1 MGVEIKFSDRDLP
14 VSPGF
19 IDFLHHHIDRRVVD
33 TSWRDQRSEVLVPA
47 DFESRLKRAESVADS
62 VLQHPVGQQ
71 AIFRAYELFTAMLLG
86 QVAKLA
92 AFHDRYRFV
101 CVVGCP
107 RHGGTYLTKQ
117 LFVALGLDP
126 GTVPNMIAHDGFPD
140 ATPFLFAPRHNSL
153 TAMMYQTAEYL
164 AMVEVFFAGAR
175 PRNGRIIVP
184 KKATK
189 AAYHGA
195 FFLNMWGPDSECII
209 TLRHP
214 VAACISTYEKSGG
227 LPADGRFAMR
237 SNIEEWAQRDH
248 VATGTDAEVVRGRE
262 YFDVYLGYWEQ
273 YHLQLALTGL
283 AAAKSRAI
291 VAYGRERLMDC
302 ARRLSDRVGG
312 AAPVEDFEVFDQRS
326 RHPDW
331 NVRAEPVVRRV
342 AAIWDRAGLGFP
354 LDEVMEGW

>member
-19 IDFLHHHIDRRVVD
+19 IDFLHHHIGRRAAD
-33 TSWRDQRSEVLVPA
+33 TSWHDQRSEVLVPA
-47 DFESRLKRAESVADS
+47 DFESRLKRAESVADN

-71 AIFRAYELFTAMLLG
+71 AIYRAYELFTAMLLG
-86 QVAKLA
+86 QSEKLA
-92 AFHDRYRFV
+92 AFHQRHRFM
-101 CVVGCP
+101 CIVGCP

-117 LFVALGLDP
+117 LFLALGMDP
-126 GTVPNMIAHDGFPD
+126 AGVPNMIAHDGFPD
-140 ATPFLFAPRHNSL
+140 ATPFLLAPRHNSL

-164 AMVEVFFAGAR
+164 AMVEVFFAGEPR
-175 PRNGRIIVP
+175 RNGRIVVP

-195 FFLNMWGPDSECII
+195 FFLAMWGADAECII

-227 LPADGRFAMR
+227 LPADGRFAVR

-248 VATGTDAEVVRGRE
+248 VATGTDAAVLLRRD
-262 YFDVYLGYWEQ
+262 YFDVYLRYWEQ

-283 AAAKSRAI
+283 AAAKNLTI
-291 VAYGRERLMDC
+291 VPYGRDRLMACAERL
-302 ARRLSDRVGG
+302 ASG
-312 AAPVEDFEVFDQRS
+312 AGRAVPVEEFTVLDHRQ

-331 NVRAEPVVRRV
+331 NRRAEPVVRRV
-342 AAIWDRAGLGFP
+342 AEIWERVGLGFP
-354 LDEVMEGW
+354 LDEVMERW